1 MLSTYLNALVRT
13 VAGYA
18 VAWLLSLKLAGPV
31 LSALDMDTATAK
43 ERATAGFVVALGTVY
58 YAAAKWLEQRYPSLT
73 VLLGSTKQPLA
84 YTAGPTVSAPTGAHA
99 VLPTASTVTLP
110 GGVSSNVTYTPVS
123 TQPPASAGADLLD
136 ALAAIDAAQVP
147 DTEVPAAAE
156 PQPDSALPADPAPA
170 TG

>member
-31 LSALDMDTATAK
+31 LSALNIDTATAK
-43 ERATAGFVVALGTVY
+43 ERATAGFVIVLGTVY

-84 YTAGPTVSAPTGAHA
+84 YTSAVAAAPGGAHA
-99 VLPTASTVTLP
+99 VTVNVSGPSSTAP
-110 GGVSSNVTYTPVS
+110 GTS
-123 TQPPASAGADLLD
+123 PAAGADLLD
-136 ALAAIDAAQVP
+136 ALAVISAAHVP
-147 DTEVPAAAE
+147 DSEVPAAAE
-156 PQPDSALPADPAPA
+156 PAPDGALPAPAAGAHAADPPSPPV
-170 TG
+170 